1 MKNKNLIEVIRDGS
15 IVIPL
20 YLYKIKDK
28 LGLDSDEFL
37 FFIYLYN
44 KGNKIIFNPNIISED
59 LGLDLIAIMKYISS
73 LSDKDLIRVDVLTND
88 KNVREEYISL
98 DSFYNKLSIIMM
110 EDSNHLNQDESDTIF
125 SFMESEFGRT
135 LSPSEYEVIKAW
147 ISDDTGEELI
157 QEAVK
162 EAVINGVSNLRYID
176 KILYEWKKKGIKT
189 REDVEKNKKRFRENR
204 ANNDV
209 EVFEYDWL
217 DDNED

>member
-15 IVIPL
+15 IVVPL

-28 LGLDSDEFL
+28 LGLNGDEFL

-44 KGNKIIFNPNIISED
+44 KGNKIVFNPNIISED
-59 LGLDLIAIMKYISS
+59 LGMDLIQVMKYISI
-73 LSDKDLIRVDVLTND
+73 LTEKDLIRVDVLTND

-98 DSFYNKLSIIMM
+98 DNFYNKLSIIMID
-110 EDSNHLNQDESDTIF
+110 DSNFSGNDEGNTVF

-147 ISDDTGEELI
+147 LSDDTSEELI
-157 QEAVK
+157 K
-162 EAVINGVSNLRYID
+162 EAVREAVLNGVSNLRYID

-189 REDVEKNKKRFRENR
+189 HKDVENNKKSYRQTKM
-204 ANNDV
+204 NNDV

>member
-44 KGNKIIFNPNIISED
+44 KGNKIIFNPNVISED
-59 LGLDLIAIMKYISS
+59 LGLDLITIMNYISS

-110 EDSNHLNQDESDTIF
+110 EDSNSLNKDKSDTIF

-157 QEAVK
+157 KEAVK

-189 REDVEKNKKRFRENR
+189 HEDVEKNKKRFRENR
-204 ANNDV
+204 TDNDV